1 MVSKDFT
8 IKNKMGL
15 HMRPAQVFVTAM
27 GKYAS
32 DITIKFGEKT
42 VNAKS
47 IMMIMSACI
56 KCGAEITV
64 ICNGPDEQAMLEE
77 AASMIES
84 GFGED

>member
-1 MVSKDFT
+1 MISKDFT

-15 HMRPAQVFVTAM
+15 HMRPAQQFVTAM

-32 DITIKFGEKT
+32 DITIKCGEKS

-47 IMMIMSACI
+47 IMLLMSACI
-56 KCGAEITV
+56 KCGSDITV
-64 ICNGPDEQAMLEE
+64 ICDGPDEAAMMAE

-84 GFGED
+84 GFGEE